1 MKRKWTSADLQGLAN
16 KGVSVVG
23 FESAGEKKKYKKR
36 ITRSEAPQLLEMKQW
51 LTIMGIPFESEY
63 RFTEERKF
71 RFDIALKEH
80 KIAFEYEGIV
90 GKFSRHTNIKGY
102 TRDTEKYNMA
112 QSQGWRVFRYTALNY
127 KNFLSDLKTLL
138 NL

>member
-1 MKRKWTSADLQGLAN
+1 MSKRWTEKDLQRLAT
-16 KGVSVVG
+16 KGVNVKGV
-23 FESAGEKKKYKKR
+23 APVKAKKKNKAKPA
-36 ITRSEAPQLLEMKQW
+36 APQLLEMKQW
-51 LTIMGIPFESEY
+51 LTVLGIPFESEH
-63 RFTEERKF
+63 RFDDNRRFK
-71 RFDIALKEH
+71 FDIALKEH

-90 GKFSRHTNIKGY
+90 GKFSRHTNVKGY
-102 TRDTEKYNMA
+102 TTDTEKYNLA